1 MKRSLKTEKSGPAS
15 SGKKGLA
22 RKRAFQE
29 DRELHDQGVV
39 DRGEV
44 GKRGEGGKLPPGVT
58 HEVVQGEIVRTR
70 YSAV

>member
-29 DRELHDQGVV
+29 DRELCEKGVV

-44 GKRGEGGKLPPGVT
+44 GKRGKDGKLPPGVT
-58 HEVVQGEIVRTR
+58 HEVVEGEIVRTR
-70 YSAV
+70 YSAF